1 MNSEICLLTTKTYEK
16 KKKKRYANAIHR
28 IIPIQMLT
36 KPFKFGVVSKN
47 DVIFSIMLV

>member
-1 MNSEICLLTTKTYEK
+1 MCEK
-16 KKKKRYANAIHR
+16 KKEKKNETENAKHR

-36 KPFKFGVVSKN
+36 KPFKFEVVSKN

>member
-1 MNSEICLLTTKTYEK
+1 MNSKICLLTTKMYEK
-16 KKKKRYANAIHR
+16 KKNETQNAIHR